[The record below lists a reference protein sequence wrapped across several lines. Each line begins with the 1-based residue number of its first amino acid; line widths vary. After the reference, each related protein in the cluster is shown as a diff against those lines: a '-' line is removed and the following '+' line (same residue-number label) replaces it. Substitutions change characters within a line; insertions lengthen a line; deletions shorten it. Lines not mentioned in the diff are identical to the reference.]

1 MPLPDV
7 LELFDMLDFLVSWR
21 FWLSAAIGAGL
32 GLGIF
37 FLGGQGTVAGVIG
50 ACFGGA
56 GMLSGIIW
64 QFRRGRS
71 IEGRRG

>member
-37 FLGGQGTVAGVIG
+37 FLGGQGTVAGVVG
-50 ACFGGA
+50 ACFGVA
-56 GMLSGIIW
+56 GVVSGMVW
-64 QFRRGRS
+64 QFRHDRAL
-71 IEGRRG
+71 